1 MDSFCRSKAKVRG
14 EQEGTTIMHG
24 DDYDDDDDD
33 DGGGGEPEG
42 DQVVLHEWEDLG
54 VELRVA
60 GKHLQGLVDK
70 PAKLLF

>member
-1 MDSFCRSKAKVRG
+1 
-14 EQEGTTIMHG
+14 MHG
-24 DDYDDDDDD
+24 DDYDDDDDN
-33 DGGGGEPEG
+33 DGGVGGEPEG